1 MLDIFTRSAAH
12 VGEITMGVSLII
24 LILLLLDRRL
34 DARYSARWR
43 CWVWLVLAVRLI
55 IPWNFSLP
63 QAPVQLH
70 IPATP
75 QAQVEMPTNT
85 TNMYTSTSEKENTT
99 PSVSPSGERNAPQ
112 VQPTTPASIP
122 ALTWAQKLTLVWL
135 AGILL
140 FLTWHSVTAWHFWR
154 SLRPWC
160 SVVDANTRSLYE
172 QLCQEL
178 HLSHPP
184 RLMQCRKLHTPIA
197 IGLLRPTILLPRER
211 LPQQQLEMVLR
222 HELTHIRRHDLWY
235 QLIILTARGV
245 HWFNPLV
252 HLMGHMAQRDM
263 ELACD
268 AQVVAGQDNIYRRSY
283 GETILSTA
291 AHTNSPTLSTG
302 FAGGKHMLQHR
313 ISNLFDRRQRKRGIT
328 ALALLTTLAVAIGT
342 LVACGPSQENKGERY
357 VNEDLGFALTF
368 PEAWQSEE
376 PGMSKY
382 MVVEEDGQVTVSQLY
397 PYKLTDSTLPIGPI
411 LFTIQ
416 RLDGGLLTP
425 DDVAMGPPTRILA
438 QSESYTYVAVFPGD
452 VQSPPPE
459 ETEVYETYQLLSGQ
473 VNEVLDTLE
482 VLTPV
487 QSENGY
493 KLVGP
498 GMFTMYIP
506 NDWQLVDTQI
516 PFQWELRQNDT
527 ILATITQNV
536 WEPHLQGKGM
546 EPNQFGMNIW
556 DGDLQ
561 RAFLLSWDAPNIPA
575 EQCSQVENSI
585 QLRGMQYTIYDLQSL
600 SLQYLAYNQDAQKL
614 FGRIVK
620 IDTHEENGSTHY
632 DGMTIALYEW
642 VDTPDGPYAKDL
654 DQTMYLPSAVE
665 TSPIIAPLDEQQQL
679 MAHDF
684 QWMDPASLTQK
695 GDYQDDFY
703 DFTII
708 HGNLYLAIGHYVP

>member
-75 QAQVEMPTNT
+75 QAQAEMPTNT
-85 TNMYTSTSEKENTT
+85 TNMYTPTYEKESTS
-99 PSVSPSGERNAPQ
+99 PSIPPSDAQDVPQ
-112 VQPTTPASIP
+112 MQPTTPASIP
-122 ALTWAQKLTLVWL
+122 ALTWAQMLTLVWL

-140 FLTWHSVTAWHFWR
+140 FLTWHGVAAWHFWH
-154 SLRPWC
+154 SLHPWC
-160 SVVDANTRSLYE
+160 RAVDANTRSLYE

-184 RLMQCRKLHTPIA
+184 RLMQCRKLYTPMA
-197 IGLLRPTILLPRER
+197 IGLLRPTVLLPRER
-211 LPQQQLEMVLR
+211 LTQQQLEMVLR

-235 QLIILTARGV
+235 QLLILTARGM

-268 AQVVAGQDNIYRRSY
+268 AQVVAGQDNAYRRGY
-283 GETILSTA
+283 GDAILSTA
-291 AHTNSPTLSTG
+291 AHVNSPTLSTG
-302 FAGGKHMLQHR
+302 FAGGKRMLQHR
-313 ISNLFDRRQRKRGIT
+313 LSNLFDRRQRKRGIT

-368 PEAWQSEE
+368 PKAWQSEE

-382 MVVEEDGQVTVSQLY
+382 MVVEEDGQVTVNQLY
-397 PYKLTDSTLPIGPI
+397 PYKLTDSTLPMGPI

-416 RLDGGLLTP
+416 RLDGGLLIP
-425 DDVAMGPPTRILA
+425 DDVAMGPPTQILE
-438 QSESYTYVAVFPGD
+438 QTESYTYVAVFPGD

-459 ETEVYETYQLLSGQ
+459 ETEAYETYQLLSGQ
-473 VNEVLDTLE
+473 VDEVLDTLE

-493 KLVGP
+493 KLVGS
-498 GMFTMYIP
+498 GLFTMHIP
-506 NDWQLVDTQI
+506 DNWQLVDTQF
-516 PFQWELRQNDT
+516 PFYWQLMQDNT
-527 ILATITQNV
+527 PLATTIQDV
-536 WEPHLQGKGM
+536 WNPSWQGKGM
-546 EPNQFGMNIW
+546 EQTEDGMRIW
-556 DGDLQ
+556 NGDLQ
-561 RAFLLSWDAPNIPA
+561 RAFLLNWEADVPA
-575 EQCSQVENSI
+575 EQRSQVENSI
-585 QLRGMQYTIYDLQSL
+585 QLRGMQYNIYDLQSL

-614 FGRIVK
+614 FGRIAN

-642 VDTPDGPYAKDL
+642 ADSTDEPYAKDL
-654 DQTMYLPSAVE
+654 NQTMYLPSAVE
-665 TSPIIAPLDEQQQL
+665 ASPTIAPLDEQSQL
-679 MAHDF
+679 MPYFF
-684 QWMDPASLTQK
+684 QWISPADLAQN
-695 GDYQDDFY
+695 GDYQNNFY

>member
-12 VGEITMGVSLII
+12 VSEITVGVSLII
-24 LILLLLDRRL
+24 LILLLLERRL

-43 CWVWLVLAVRLI
+43 CWVWLLLAVRLI

-75 QAQVEMPTNT
+75 QAQAEMPANT
-85 TNMYTSTSEKENTT
+85 INMYTPTYEKESTSASI
-99 PSVSPSGERNAPQ
+99 PPSGEQDAPQ
-112 VQPTTPASIP
+112 IQPTTPASIP
-122 ALTWAQKLTLVWL
+122 ALTWAQMLTLVWL

-140 FLTWHSVTAWHFWR
+140 FLTWHGVAAWHFWH

-160 SVVDANTRSLYE
+160 RAVDANIYSLYK
-172 QLCQEL
+172 QLCQEM

-184 RLMQCRKLHTPIA
+184 QLMQCCKLHTPIA
-197 IGLLRPTILLPRER
+197 IGLLRPTVFLPRER
-211 LPQQQLEMVLR
+211 LTQQQLEMVLR

-235 QLIILTARGV
+235 QLLILIARGV

-268 AQVVAGQDNIYRRSY
+268 AQVVAGQDNAYRRSY
-283 GETILSTA
+283 GEAILSTA
-291 AHTNSPTLSTG
+291 AHVNSPTLSTG
-302 FAGGKHMLQHR
+302 FAGEKRMLQHR
-313 ISNLFDRRQRKRGIT
+313 LSNLFDRRQRKRGIT

-342 LVACGPSQENKGERY
+342 LVACGPSQESKGERY
-357 VNEDLGFALTF
+357 VNDELGFALTF
-368 PEAWQSEE
+368 PEAWQGEE
-376 PGMSKY
+376 PGINKY
-382 MVVEEDGQVTVSQLY
+382 MVVEEDGQVTVTQLY
-397 PYKLTDSTLPIGPI
+397 PYEITDSTLPQGPI

-425 DDVAMGPPTRILA
+425 DDVAAGPPTKILA
-438 QSESYTYVAVFPGD
+438 QSQSYTYVAVFPGD
-452 VQSPPPE
+452 VQSPLPE
-459 ETEVYETYQLLSGQ
+459 EKEAYETYQLLSSQ
-473 VNEVLDTLE
+473 VDDVLDTLE

-493 KLVGP
+493 KLVGS
-498 GMFTMYIP
+498 GLFTMRIP
-506 NDWQLVDTQI
+506 DDWQLVDTEF
-516 PFQWELRQNDT
+516 PFYWELRQDDT
-527 ILATITQNV
+527 VLATITQSI
-536 WEPHLQGKGM
+536 WDPDLQGKGM
-546 EPNQFGMNIW
+546 EPNQFGLTIW

-561 RAFLLSWDAPNIPA
+561 RAFLLSWDAPNIPT

-585 QLRGMQYTIYDLQSL
+585 QLHGRQYNIYDLQSL

-614 FGRIVK
+614 FGRIVN
-620 IDTHEENGSTHY
+620 IDTHEEDGLIHY

-654 DQTMYLPSAVE
+654 GQAMYLPSAME
-665 TSPIIAPLDEQQQL
+665 ASPIIAPLDDQQQL
-679 MAHDF
+679 MPYSF
-684 QWMDPASLTQK
+684 QWIDPASLAQN

>member
-75 QAQVEMPTNT
+75 QAQAEMPTNT
-85 TNMYTSTSEKENTT
+85 TNMYTPTYEKESTS
-99 PSVSPSGERNAPQ
+99 PSIPPSDAQDVPQ
-112 VQPTTPASIP
+112 MQPTTPASIP
-122 ALTWAQKLTLVWL
+122 ALTWAQMLTLVWL

-140 FLTWHSVTAWHFWR
+140 FLTWHGVAAWHFWH
-154 SLRPWC
+154 SLHPWC
-160 SVVDANTRSLYE
+160 RAVDANTRSLYE

-184 RLMQCRKLHTPIA
+184 RLMQCRKLYTPMA
-197 IGLLRPTILLPRER
+197 IGLLRPTVLLPRER
-211 LPQQQLEMVLR
+211 LTQQQLEMVLR

-235 QLIILTARGV
+235 QLLILTARGM

-268 AQVVAGQDNIYRRSY
+268 AQVVAGQDNAYRRGY
-283 GETILSTA
+283 GDAILSTA
-291 AHTNSPTLSTG
+291 AHVNSPTLSTG
-302 FAGGKHMLQHR
+302 FAGGKRMLQHR
-313 ISNLFDRRQRKRGIT
+313 LSNLFDRRQRKRGIT

-368 PEAWQSEE
+368 PKAWQSEE

-382 MVVEEDGQVTVSQLY
+382 MVVEEDGQVTVNQLY
-397 PYKLTDSTLPIGPI
+397 PYKLTDSTLPMGPI

-416 RLDGGLLTP
+416 RLDGGLLIP
-425 DDVAMGPPTRILA
+425 DDVAMGPPTQILE
-438 QSESYTYVAVFPGD
+438 QTESYTYVAVFPGD

-459 ETEVYETYQLLSGQ
+459 ETEAYETYQLLSGQ
-473 VNEVLDTLE
+473 VDEVLDTLE

-493 KLVGP
+493 KLVGS
-498 GMFTMYIP
+498 GLFTMHIP
-506 NDWQLVDTQI
+506 DNWQLVDTQF
-516 PFQWELRQNDT
+516 PFYWQLMQDNT
-527 ILATITQNV
+527 PLATIIQDV
-536 WEPHLQGKGM
+536 WNPSWQGKGM
-546 EPNQFGMNIW
+546 EQTEDGMRIW
-556 DGDLQ
+556 NGDLQ
-561 RAFLLSWDAPNIPA
+561 RAFLLNWEADVPA
-575 EQCSQVENSI
+575 EQRSQVENSI
-585 QLRGMQYTIYDLQSL
+585 QLRGMQYNIYDLQSL

-614 FGRIVK
+614 FGRIVN
-620 IDTHEENGSTHY
+620 IDTHEENGSAHY

-642 VDTPDGPYAKDL
+642 VDSTDEPYAKDL
-654 DQTMYLPSAVE
+654 NQTMYLPSAVE
-665 TSPIIAPLDEQQQL
+665 ASPTIAPLDEQSQL
-679 MAHDF
+679 MPYSF
-684 QWMDPASLTQK
+684 QWISPADLAQN
-695 GDYQDDFY
+695 GDYQNNFY